1 MKNFLFILC
10 LMLLSLYCKKPV
22 TNLTDVKKDILD
34 SAARHDAI
42 NAIRGV
48 SALTNYELSL
58 FASEPMLQN
67 PTNIDIDHRGRVYVC
82 EAYNYRPQISA
93 VKTKFEG
100 DRIMILEDTNGDGKA
115 DVSKV
120 FYQGPEI
127 NAPLGICVLDN
138 EVIISQSPYVWK
150 FTDTDGDDKA
160 DKKEILFQNIK
171 GIQDDHGVHSLTL
184 GPDGKFYFSMG
195 NASKTIFDK
204 NDKIIKTINGIPID
218 EAHFRQG
225 LILRGNWDGTG
236 FEVIG
241 QNFRNNYE
249 CTVDAYG
256 NVWQTDNDDDGNKST
271 RLNYILEYG
280 NYGYRDEITNAD
292 WRAFR
297 PNMEDSIPLR
307 HWHQNDP
314 GVVPNLLNL
323 GSGSPCG
330 LMMYQG
336 DLIKELKGSLLHAE
350 ALHHVLRSYSPSQT
364 GATVS
369 ATSLNVMEQKEDDWF
384 RPVDV
389 AAAPD
394 GSLFIADWYDP
405 GVGGHF
411 AGDQIKGRIYRLAP
425 KANEYKISSFDKNN
439 KTELINGLANP
450 NLSIRSLSQLK
461 LRALGKDAIPVLKP
475 ILEGTDP
482 ELKSRA
488 LFILGDLDKSYIE
501 LALNDKNEDIKLA
514 GLRIARH
521 SGTSS
526 TSSAIKTLLAQ
537 DNSGKV
543 WRECAIA
550 LKNTDKKDR
559 IILWLEL
566 AAKYQNS
573 ERWFLEALGIGAEEI
588 WDEVMPAYL
597 NKNKDI
603 TQRIV
608 SDIIWRSRS
617 KHSLA
622 ALQKLASESTGNEQL
637 KYIRSFDFINDPSKN
652 KILLGLLNSIKDST
666 VSLTLLKSLD
676 PSKLKTNAEAMEK
689 VNMAMRVADS
699 ITYLDLVEK
708 FYPKDQIGKLSAMV
722 KAENLPAGLKSRA
735 GKALVKMNSIKTL
748 SELYTSAS
756 VNEKKSI
763 LNVLGSISSI
773 ESIDVLNQIIK
784 LNESPELL
792 KEAYKNIGKGWNG
805 EEYVLKAFIQDLIPK
820 EYLQEAMTGPLNAW
834 RKPIREKAREI
845 LNLGTG
851 NNTIFKISE
860 LIKKSGNI
868 ENGAAIFNKTCAT
881 CHQVKNEGID
891 FGPSLDEIGSKYGK
905 DALYTSIIEP
915 SKSINFG
922 YEGEQITTHNGGIY
936 VGIKVNETADELT
949 LKMAG
954 GQKEIVIKK
963 NIKERIKLKQSLM
976 TPYLYQNMTE
986 QELADLVEYL
996 ASLKK
1001 IE

>member
-1 MKNFLFILC
+1 
-10 LMLLSLYCKKPV
+10 
-22 TNLTDVKKDILD
+22 
-34 SAARHDAI
+34 
-42 NAIRGV
+42 
-48 SALTNYELSL
+48 
-58 FASEPMLQN
+58 
-67 PTNIDIDHRGRVYVC
+67 
-82 EAYNYRPQISA
+82 
-93 VKTKFEG
+93 
-100 DRIMILEDTNGDGKA
+100 MILEDTNGDGKA

-195 NASKTIFDK
+195 NACKTIFDK

-280 NYGYRDEITNAD
+280 NYGY
-292 WRAFR
+292 
-297 PNMEDSIPLR
+297 
-307 HWHQNDP
+307 
-314 GVVPNLLNL
+314 
-323 GSGSPCG
+323 
-330 LMMYQG
+330 QG
-336 DLIKELKGSLLHAE
+336 DLIKELKGSLLLAE

-773 ESIDVLNQIIK
+773 ESIDVLNQII
-784 LNESPELL
+784 
-792 KEAYKNIGKGWNG
+792 
-805 EEYVLKAFIQDLIPK
+805 
-820 EYLQEAMTGPLNAW
+820 M
-834 RKPIREKAREI
+834 
-845 LNLGTG
+845 
-851 NNTIFKISE
+851 
-860 LIKKSGNI
+860 
-868 ENGAAIFNKTCAT
+868 
-881 CHQVKNEGID
+881 
-891 FGPSLDEIGSKYGK
+891 
-905 DALYTSIIEP
+905 
-915 SKSINFG
+915 
-922 YEGEQITTHNGGIY
+922 
-936 VGIKVNETADELT
+936 
-949 LKMAG
+949 
-954 GQKEIVIKK
+954 
-963 NIKERIKLKQSLM
+963 
-976 TPYLYQNMTE
+976 
-986 QELADLVEYL
+986 
-996 ASLKK
+996 
-1001 IE
+1001 